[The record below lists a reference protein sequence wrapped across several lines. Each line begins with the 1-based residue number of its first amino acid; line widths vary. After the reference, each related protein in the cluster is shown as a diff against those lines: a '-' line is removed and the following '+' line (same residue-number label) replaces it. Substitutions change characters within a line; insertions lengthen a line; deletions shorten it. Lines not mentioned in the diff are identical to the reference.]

1 MLISLIK
8 LMFHDGMAKR
18 DPFRDVFLM
27 AKINRAPTAPH
38 DGNALWARSVS
49 EEGLASGWEK
59 VRQNDGA
66 AGGDCMTCRAFSLAS
81 QERLADLRAA
91 LVSGSYRPG
100 PLRRIDIAK
109 PDGGKR
115 TLAIPCVADRVAQS
129 SVAQALTPLFEAEFE
144 DISFGY
150 RPGRSVKQALQRVQA
165 LREEGFVWTV
175 DADIEA
181 YFDNVPHDR
190 LLDRFARSVSA
201 GPLTDLLAL
210 WLESGMENGRGLAQG
225 SPLSPLLANLY
236 LDGLDEALLGSSLR
250 TVRFADDF
258 VILTKARDGAE
269 KALEQARDTLA
280 QAGLALHPEKT
291 RIRSYDEATKYL
303 GAVFVRSFVMRDPG
317 KPELG
322 EIETVLADIARR
334 DREQE
339 EADEKAS
346 ATAAQ
351 ERDAGLNRG
360 LKTLYVHGSKR
371 RLALKNLAFAVMQD
385 EGADAGGSEVLL
397 AAIHPTRLD
406 RIEIGPDSDVT
417 GAALRNALAFGIE
430 VAFVNGHHEVA
441 GTLTGPLPDRAR
453 RHLAQARHVLD
464 PHLRVEL
471 ARRFVAG
478 RIANQRALL
487 RRINYRRGLEE
498 VTHVILALGRHLRVL
513 DGVDTIEKILGVE
526 GAATER
532 FWRGYS
538 ALFMHGWSLPA
549 RRRRPAPDPV
559 NSALNA
565 AVSLLERD
573 MRVIIE
579 SVGLHPGFGF
589 LHTATDGRDA
599 AVYDLMEVFRAP
611 VAESVVIDLFNS
623 KILRAEHFEKVTGG
637 HRMDRHGFSA
647 IIRAYE
653 ERAENR
659 VQSKRDGRKIS
670 WRSVMREQAED
681 LAAHFEGRRT
691 FAPYVIGA

>member
-1 MLISLIK
+1 MMELPK
-8 LMFHDGMAKR
+8 LAHFG
-18 DPFRDVFLM
+18 DVQHM
-27 AKINRAPTAPH
+27 AKINRAPAAPH
-38 DGNALWARSVS
+38 DGKALWARAVS

-66 AGGDCMTCRAFSLAS
+66 AGGDRLTCGAFSVAS
-81 QERLADLRAA
+81 QLRLAELGEA
-91 LVSGSYRPG
+91 LLSGSYRPG
-100 PLRRIDIAK
+100 PLRRVDIAK

-115 TLAIPCVADRVAQS
+115 ILAIPCVADRVAQS

-144 DISFGY
+144 DMSFGY

-190 LLDRFARSVSA
+190 LLDRFARSVSG

-236 LDGLDEALLGSSLR
+236 LDGLDEDLLGSSLR
-250 TVRFADDF
+250 AVRFADDF

-269 KALEQARDTLA
+269 KALEQARGVLA

-291 RIRSYDEATKYL
+291 RIRGYDEATKYL
-303 GAVFVRSFVMRDPG
+303 GAVFVRSFVMRDPCR
-317 KPELG
+317 PELG
-322 EIETVLADIARR
+322 EVETVLADIARR

-339 EADEKAS
+339 EADEKAN
-346 ATAAQ
+346 AGAAQ
-351 ERDAGLNRG
+351 EREAGLNRG
-360 LKTLYVHGSKR
+360 LKTLYVHGPKR
-371 RLALKNLAFAVMQD
+371 RLALKNLTFAVMQD
-385 EGADAGGSEVLL
+385 EGSEAGETETLL

-406 RIEIGPDSDVT
+406 RIEIGPDAEVT
-417 GAALRNALAFGIE
+417 GAVLRNALAFGVE
-430 VAFVNGHHEVA
+430 LAFVNGHHEVA

-464 PHLRVEL
+464 PHLRVAL
-471 ARRFVAG
+471 ARQFVAG

-487 RRINYRRGLEE
+487 RRINYRRSLEE
-498 VTHVILALGRHLRVL
+498 VTHIILALSRHLRVL
-513 DGVDTIEKILGVE
+513 EGMDTIEKILGVE
-526 GAATER
+526 GAAAER
-532 FWRGYS
+532 YWRGYS

-559 NSALNA
+559 NAALNA
-565 AVSLLERD
+565 AVSLMERD
-573 MRVIIE
+573 VRVIVE
-579 SVGLHPGFGF
+579 SAGLHPGFGI
-589 LHTATDGRDA
+589 LHTASDGRDA

-611 VAESVVIDLFNS
+611 VAESVVLDLFNS
-623 KILRAEHFEKVTGG
+623 KILRAEHFEKVAGG
-637 HRMDRHGFSA
+637 QRMDRHGFSA

-659 VQSKRDGRKIS
+659 VQSKRDGRKVT
-670 WRSVMREQAED
+670 WRGIMREQAQD
-681 LAAHFEGRRT
+681 LAAHFEGGRVY
-691 FAPYVIGA
+691 APYVIGA